1 MPRIY
6 DTLFRLGLARMDA
19 ETAHHL
25 AGTLIR
31 FAGAVP
37 PLRAT
42 VRATFGRSTGA
53 PVRLFGRE
61 VPGRLGLAAGFDKD
75 ATMAAGLGAL
85 GFAFVEVGTSTAHAQ
100 PGNDKPRLR
109 RVVERSALVNRM
121 GFNNAGAAA
130 AARRLARLRRTPH
143 GRRMLLG
150 ANIGKT
156 KLTPARHAVTDYV
169 TSARALA
176 PHVDYLVVNVSS
188 PNTPGLRDL
197 QQVETLRPILAAV
210 RDAAAAAAARE
221 VPVLVKIAPDLA
233 DADVDGVA
241 RLAAELHLA
250 GVVAVNTT
258 IGHDYGAGG
267 LSGAPLLDRG
277 VQVVRRVRA
286 ALGEEAV
293 VIGVGGISSAADAQR
308 YLDAGATVVQAYTA
322 FVYRGPAWAG
332 RVNRELARR
341 SVPGAPRRQER
352 G

>member
-6 DTLFRLGLARMDA
+6 DALFRLGLARLDA

-25 AGTLIR
+25 AGSLIR
-31 FAGAVP
+31 LAGAVP
-37 PLRAT
+37 PLRAG
-42 VRATFGRSTGA
+42 VRATFGRSAGA

-61 VPGRLGLAAGFDKD
+61 VPGRLGLAAGFDKN

-85 GFAFVEVGTSTAHAQ
+85 GFAFVEVGTVTARAQ
-100 PGNDKPRLR
+100 PGNERPRLR

-121 GFNNAGAAA
+121 GFNNEGAAA

-143 GRRMLLG
+143 GRRMVLG

-156 KLTPARHAVTDYV
+156 KLTPAREAVADYAA
-169 TSARALA
+169 SARALT
-176 PHVDYLVVNVSS
+176 PHVAYLVVNVSS

-197 QQVETLRPILAAV
+197 QHTHALRPILTAV

-233 DADVDGVA
+233 DEDVDGVA
-241 RLAAELHLA
+241 HLAAELHLA

-258 IGHDYGAGG
+258 VGHDYGAGG

-277 VQVVRRVRA
+277 VDVVRRVRA
-286 ALGEEAV
+286 VLGPDPV
-293 VIGVGGISSAADAQR
+293 VIGVGGIASAADARR

-322 FVYRGPAWAG
+322 FVYRGPAWPG

-341 SVPGAPRRQER
+341 
-352 G
+352 

>member
-1 MPRIY
+1 MY

-322 FVYRGPAWAG
+322 FVYRGPAWPG